1 MIIAI
6 YLLIGFVLTGI
17 VIKSGVMEEII
28 QDEEGLDRNTV
39 AIMYSVIYTVGWP
52 LVVFVVIVLWKKL

>member
-6 YLLIGFVLTGI
+6 CLLIGFILTGI

-28 QDEEGLDRNTV
+28 QDDEDLDRNTV

-52 LVVFVVIVLWKKL
+52 LVIFVAIVLWKKL

>member
-17 VIKSGVMEEII
+17 VIKSGVMEELI
-28 QDEEGLDRNTV
+28 QEEEKLNRDEA
-39 AIMYSVIYTVGWP
+39 AIVYSVIYTVGWP
-52 LVVFVVIVLWKKL
+52 FVILIAILLWNKL

>member
-17 VIKSGVMEEII
+17 VIKSGVMEELI
-28 QDEEGLDRNTV
+28 QEEEDLDRNTT
-39 AIMYSVIYTVGWP
+39 AIIYSVFYTVGWP
-52 LVVFVVIVLWKKL
+52 LVIFVVIVLWKKL

>member
-6 YLLIGFVLTGI
+6 YLLIGFILTGI

-28 QDEEGLDRNTV
+28 QEEEDLDRKTT

-52 LVVFVVIVLWKKL
+52 LVAFVVIVLWKKL